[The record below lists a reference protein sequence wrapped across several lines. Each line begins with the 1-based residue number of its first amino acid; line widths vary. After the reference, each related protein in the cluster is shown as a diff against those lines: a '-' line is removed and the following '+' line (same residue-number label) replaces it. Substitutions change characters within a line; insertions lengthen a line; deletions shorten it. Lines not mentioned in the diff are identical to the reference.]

1 MNEIGKRI
9 EDLRKEKGWSQ
20 ESIAMELGISQP
32 SYARLIKQSESITI
46 ERLIRISKSLGVSI
60 FDIIGEKTKCSN
72 CKKSDD
78 KTNTLFY
85 QDKNHILTL
94 KEEIA
99 FLRELL
105 RKST

>member
-1 MNEIGKRI
+1 MYDVLE
-9 EDLRKEKGWSQ
+9 
-20 ESIAMELGISQP
+20 AV
-32 SYARLIKQSESITI
+32 
-46 ERLIRISKSLGVSI
+46 SKKTVSI